1 MTKISFKAPE
11 GFAAPEDAEPG
22 EPFDV
27 LASVVLSPD
36 GMVSLTAVDG
46 LEIPNPETEEEGT
59 PSDAAMEEEMRVSP
73 ASDAGFVESV
83 ESRFQPP
90 M

>member
-11 GFAAPEDAEPG
+11 GFAAPEDAKPG

-27 LASVVLSPD
+27 LASVVLSDD

-46 LEIPNPETEEEGT
+46 LEIPNPETEET
-59 PSDAAMEEEMRVSP
+59 APSDAALEEEMRMP
-73 ASDAGFVESV
+73 PDAGFIESV
-83 ESRFQPP
+83 ESQFQPP
-90 M
+90 V